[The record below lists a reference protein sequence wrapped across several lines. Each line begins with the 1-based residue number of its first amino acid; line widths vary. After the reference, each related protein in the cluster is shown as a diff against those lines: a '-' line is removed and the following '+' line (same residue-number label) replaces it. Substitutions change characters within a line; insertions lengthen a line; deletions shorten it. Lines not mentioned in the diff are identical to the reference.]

1 MKETDL
7 YPTVKRFLERQGY
20 VVKSEINGCDIVAVR
35 ELEAPVIVELKTGF
49 TLALLLQGIDRLSL
63 TDKVYLAIAEPKR
76 AVRNDLVKLCRR
88 VGLGLLT
95 VRGQSV
101 EAVADPVPY
110 QPRPN
115 KKRQTRLLKEFT
127 TRSGDPNVGGSTR
140 QPLMTAYRQDA
151 LRIAHHISGHGP
163 SKPAHIAKATQVDRA
178 GTILL
183 DNVYLWFERESR
195 GIYVL
200 SEKGQ
205 AALAEIELSSHSSF
219 L

>member
-76 AVRNDLVKLCRR
+76 AVRNDLIKLCRR

-151 LRIAHHISGHGP
+151 LRIVRHINGHGP

-205 AALAEIELSSHSSF
+205 AALKENTDYLRT